1 MSLVLCLV
9 VLVSDLQQH
18 KGVFFMDVHDDMFM

>member
-1 MSLVLCLV
+1 MSIVLCLA

-18 KGVFFMDVHDDMFM
+18 KGVFFMDVRDDLFM